1 MKSWFFLLL
10 FPLLLHAEI
19 TWQADIQKP
28 FAVTIKLS
36 NQQVALDG
44 SLNLEADFQYP
55 SSYQLQAET
64 LRDQLA
70 WSANPLAP
78 SFSIDQWSLSP
89 LEAEQDLQKQR
100 LQATLTPLT
109 TDSLVLSLLTVSFLP
124 KDESQSPVRLL
135 TPVFNIQVLSPAI
148 SSASL
153 SSAPLIPLEPQFPLG
168 LTEANRQF
176 LLDNPKRWEEEK
188 SHMQRIL
195 EEHTFPWLTLAIL
208 MGCGGLGWAAYL
220 TRERWS
226 KPLLK
231 PAPLPSAKQ
240 QVHQAFQAL
249 KAKPWLEQGLMQNY
263 YTELASILLNA
274 LQARLGW
281 KTKEMTT
288 AEIAQAL
295 KNESTFSSPQK
306 KDVVLFLTEMDQVKF
321 ADKKPTVEATQQL
334 FQQVHDFVQQLN
346 LQ

>member
-1 MKSWFFLLL
+1 MKSWLFLLL
-10 FPLLLHAEI
+10 FPLLLNAEM
-19 TWQADIQKP
+19 TWQADTSKP
-28 FAVTIKLS
+28 FALSIKLS
-36 NQQVALDG
+36 DQQVALDV
-44 SLNLEADFQYP
+44 SLNLEVDFQFP
-55 SSYQLQAET
+55 SSYQLKADT

-78 SFSIDQWSLSP
+78 SFSVDQWSLSP
-89 LEAEQDLQKQR
+89 LEAKQDLQKQR

-109 TDSLVLSLLTVSFLP
+109 TGSLVLSLLTVSFLP
-124 KDESQSPVRLL
+124 KDESLPPVRIL
-135 TPVFNIQVLSPAI
+135 TPVFHIQVLPPTI

-153 SSAPLIPLEPQFPLG
+153 PPAPLIPLEPQFPLG

-176 LLDNPKRWEEEK
+176 LLDNSERWEKEK

-208 MGCGGLGWAAYL
+208 MGCGGIGWAAYL

-231 PAPLPSAKQ
+231 PAPSPSVKQ
-240 QVHQAFQAL
+240 QIHQAVKTLQAR
-249 KAKPWLEQGLMQNY
+249 PWLEQGLIQNY
-263 YTELASILLNA
+263 YAELSSIFLVA

-295 KNESTFSSPQK
+295 KEEPTLSSPQK
-306 KDVVLFLTEMDQVKF
+306 KDIVLFLTEMDQVKF
-321 ADKKPTVEATQQL
+321 AGKKPSAESARQL

-346 LQ
+346 LS